1 MKKARIGP
9 EMTEQ
14 NPIFSLKSGLILQ
27 GRFGR
32 RTLRRLRIKMKYR
45 RSSLDGVPVFFANS
59 FPKSG
64 THLLTQILE
73 GFPLIGP
80 AVNSG
85 MPAIVVYE
93 GFSGRE
99 RTEAEILRD
108 LSRFKPGDTGFG
120 HLHALPGVMNL
131 FDSNAFCPYLMLR
144 DPRDIVVSHVHYVTD
159 MEPNHVHHAY
169 YTEKL
174 HTFDERLRTSILGL
188 PDSPVKFLNIAQR
201 FEPYLPWLDDPHVLC
216 LKYEDCLTNRD
227 EMLGKILD
235 HAVSAGFPLACSRE
249 EAIIRLNCV
258 INPSKSPT
266 FRQGKAGG
274 WRKSFSP
281 ENTALFKEVA
291 GDMLIR
297 LGYEKDLDW

>member
-1 MKKARIGP
+1 
-9 EMTEQ
+9 MTDE
-14 NPIFSLKSGLILQ
+14 NSLSNLKSNLILQ
-27 GRFGR
+27 ARFAR
-32 RTLRRLRIKMKYR
+32 RAYRRIQTKMKYR
-45 RSSLDGVPVFFANS
+45 RSSLDGIPVFFANS

-93 GFSGRE
+93 GASGRE
-99 RTEAEILRD
+99 FTEAEILQQLRM
-108 LSRFKPGDTGFG
+108 LQPGDTGFG
-120 HLHALPGVMNL
+120 HLHALPGVMAL
-131 FDSNAFCPYLMLR
+131 FDQPGYCPYLMLR
-144 DPRDIVVSHVHYVTD
+144 DPRDVVVSHVHYVTE

-169 YTEKL
+169 YTEQL
-174 HTFDERLRTSILGL
+174 HTFDERLRTSIFGRL
-188 PDSPVKFLNIAQR
+188 DSPVKFLDIARR
-201 FEPYLPWLDDPHVLC
+201 FDPFLPWLDDPHVLC
-216 LKYEDCLTNRD
+216 LKFEDFLTNRD
-227 EMLGKILD
+227 EMLGRVLD
-235 HAVSAGFPLACSRE
+235 HAAAAGFPMACSRD
-249 EAIIRLNCV
+249 EAIIRLNGV

-297 LGYEKDLDW
+297 LGYEKDKNW